1 MTAVFHL
8 LQYKPNLPA
17 IILRSRCK
25 VQPIDGASSFKDE
38 FIKLLLFLVGNV
50 YQNGHVTEGLLNAC
64 TTDIYRTTP
73 HVVTG
78 LAGVQP
84 CPLHCQHD
92 LVGTESL
99 INNQRLYFL

>member
-50 YQNGHVTEGLLNAC
+50 YQNGHVAEGLRISTA
-64 TTDIYRTTP
+64 
-73 HVVTG
+73 
-78 LAGVQP
+78 QP
-84 CPLHCQHD
+84 FMWFEVLLGFSPALSIANM
-92 LVGTESL
+92 TW
-99 INNQRLYFL
+99 

>member
-50 YQNGHVTEGLLNAC
+50 YQNGHVADGLRPGAPQHRGYQGGNPQRQDSQDADAHSYL
-64 TTDIYRTTP
+64 YRI
-73 HVVTG
+73 G
-78 LAGVQP
+78 SN
-84 CPLHCQHD
+84 
-92 LVGTESL
+92 SL
-99 INNQRLYFL
+99 GWQCAKYWW

>member
-50 YQNGHVTEGLLNAC
+50 YQNGHVAEGLLHAC
-64 TTDIYRTTP
+64 TANIHSTAF
-73 HVVTG
+73 HVVRGFT
-78 LAGVQP
+78 GVQP
-84 CPLHCQHD
+84 CPLH
-92 LVGTESL
+92 
-99 INNQRLYFL
+99 R